1 MQMLLRSFVE
11 RLRDTGV
18 DLHGSSLSGKRVL
31 LGVTGGIAAVE
42 SVKVCRELRRHGA
55 DVIVV
60 MTHSA
65 QNIIS
70 PLAMSWAS
78 DAQVISDWEGEMKQL
93 DDFDAV
99 LVCPATR
106 HHMAGLL
113 QGMMDTPLLM
123 AVSAARG
130 RKLPIMLVPSM
141 HEDLASDPITEE
153 IQMELKRF
161 GMRLHWGPSV
171 EGKRKQD
178 DHTSIVASFAHMINS
193 MAENRRSVVITLGA
207 TRSMIDDVRF
217 IQNMSSGATGWSVA
231 ENLYRHGHDVT
242 VVAGVY
248 SVKPAFNLPLVI
260 NAPEPD
266 EMLNELTALSNDKI
280 DAWIHCAAVLD
291 YVVKDSIEGKFGS
304 MQGDWQISLIEGSKH
319 IEKLQELCKGSIRI
333 GFKLESGVKMNDLV
347 HRASSQ
353 IERAGMTAVIANRL
367 EDIDN
372 DSKPRAHLVDQNG
385 EHWALKDNQA
395 IAEAIRSLLEREY
408 Q

>member
-1 MQMLLRSFVE
+1 VE

-18 DLHGSSLSGKRVL
+18 DLHGNSLSGKRVL

-55 DVIVV
+55 DVIVI

-99 LVCPATR
+99 LVCPTTR

-130 RKLPIMLVPSM
+130 RQLPIMLVPSM

-153 IQMELKRF
+153 IQIELKRF

-178 DHTSIVASFAHMINS
+178 DHTSIVAAFAHMLNS
-193 MAENRRSVVITLGA
+193 KMENRRSVVITLGA

-242 VVAGVY
+242 VVAGVH
-248 SVKPAFNLPLVI
+248 SVKPAFDMPLVI
-260 NAPEPD
+260 SAPDPD
-266 EMLNELTALSNDKI
+266 EMLEELIALSNDRI

-291 YVVKDSIEGKFGS
+291 YVVKDSLEGKFGS

-319 IEKLQELCKGSIRI
+319 IVKLQEVCEGSIRI
-333 GFKLESGVKMNDLV
+333 GFKLESGVKMADLV

-372 DSKPRAHLVDQNG
+372 ESKPRAHLVDQNG

-395 IAEAIRSLLEREY
+395 IAEAIRSLIERDD

>member
-130 RKLPIMLVPSM
+130 RQLPIMLVPSM
-141 HEDLASDPITEE
+141 HEDLASDPITE
-153 IQMELKRF
+153 
-161 GMRLHWGPSV
+161 
-171 EGKRKQD
+171 
-178 DHTSIVASFAHMINS
+178 
-193 MAENRRSVVITLGA
+193 
-207 TRSMIDDVRF
+207 
-217 IQNMSSGATGWSVA
+217 
-231 ENLYRHGHDVT
+231 
-242 VVAGVY
+242 
-248 SVKPAFNLPLVI
+248 
-260 NAPEPD
+260 
-266 EMLNELTALSNDKI
+266 
-280 DAWIHCAAVLD
+280 
-291 YVVKDSIEGKFGS
+291 
-304 MQGDWQISLIEGSKH
+304 
-319 IEKLQELCKGSIRI
+319 
-333 GFKLESGVKMNDLV
+333 
-347 HRASSQ
+347 
-353 IERAGMTAVIANRL
+353 
-367 EDIDN
+367 
-372 DSKPRAHLVDQNG
+372 
-385 EHWALKDNQA
+385 
-395 IAEAIRSLLEREY
+395 
-408 Q
+408 